1 MSAHAVKNKIFDIA
15 PEINLL
21 RDTSNPAYVELPLD
35 NIQIKFLLTL

>member
-1 MSAHAVKNKIFDIA
+1 MSAHAVKNKILDIA

-21 RDTSNPAYVELPLD
+21 RDTSYPAYVELPLV